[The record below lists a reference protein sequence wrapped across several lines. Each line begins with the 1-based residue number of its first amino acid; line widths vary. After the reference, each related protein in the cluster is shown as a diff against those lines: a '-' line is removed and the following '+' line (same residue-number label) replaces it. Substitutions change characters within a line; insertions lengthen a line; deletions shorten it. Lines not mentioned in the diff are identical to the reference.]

1 MLFAAFAAAPKR
13 FGGATA
19 HAANRSRQSPTADA
33 SEASSPAP
41 AWCSEASSSSPPP
54 PPPPPPPL
62 ASPPP
67 PPPSSPPPPRR
78 TAGRRSMTRS
88 TVRSAATS
96 RFRSSRDAC
105 WHSDSATLTEKKTFP
120 STRER
125 PKQRRTLSKISLAAI
140 SPRPRPTVTT
150 KCRVW
155 SGIGGGGVGRCGC
168 LRCAHVCALVFAR

>member
-1 MLFAAFAAAPKR
+1 
-13 FGGATA
+13 
-19 HAANRSRQSPTADA
+19 
-33 SEASSPAP
+33 
-41 AWCSEASSSSPPP
+41 
-54 PPPPPPPL
+54 
-62 ASPPP
+62 
-67 PPPSSPPPPRR
+67 
-78 TAGRRSMTRS
+78 MTRS

-155 SGIGGGGVGRCGC
+155 SGIEGGGACKWLFALRARVRTGVCSV
-168 LRCAHVCALVFAR
+168 AQALVPGAAGRAASTCVGLLNRSLSRSLLRWSRGGRAASTYC